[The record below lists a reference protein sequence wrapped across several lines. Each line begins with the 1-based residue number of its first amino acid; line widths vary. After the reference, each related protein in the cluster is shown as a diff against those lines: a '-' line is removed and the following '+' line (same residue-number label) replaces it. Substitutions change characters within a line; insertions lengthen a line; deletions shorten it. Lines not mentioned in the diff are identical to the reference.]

1 MSDLLSSG
9 TRALGSERTLGW
21 VYGVPLSV
29 KETQGRDGE
38 GE

>member
-21 VYGVPLSV
+21 VYGGAPVS
-29 KETQGRDGE
+29 EGNSGQGWGR
-38 GE
+38 